1 MRPDERIVAGLSCS
15 DVMEDLSAFLDGDL
29 PVDRREAI
37 GGHVSACALCGTFG
51 EEFATMLAAA
61 REQLGTPD
69 QVPVDVETRLATAL
83 VGQRDN
89 EGHDG

>member
-37 GGHVSACALCGTFG
+37 GGHVSGCSLCATFG
-51 EEFATMLAAA
+51 EEFARMLAAA
-61 REQLGTPD
+61 REQLGIPEP
-69 QVPVDVETRLATAL
+69 VPADVEARLATAL
-83 VGQRDN
+83 REFRPPV
-89 EGHDG
+89 